1 MPPDATT
8 GPSVLLLSRYGRL
21 GASSRLR
28 FLAYLPALRQAGFR
42 ITEAPLLDDD
52 YLRALYAGGRI
63 DRTHIAAAYARRLR
77 ALRTARRHDLVWL
90 EKEALPWLPAQV
102 EATAGLGTVPYVMD
116 IDDAW
121 FERYA
126 RHRLAPVRAL
136 LGTKFA
142 TLARNARIVLAGN
155 PYLADWAAGAGA
167 RDVRIQPTVVD
178 LARYPVAH
186 YPTSALAERGGG
198 DAATATATVGWMG
211 SPSTASYLAAIGG
224 ALARLGSSVRLR
236 VVGAAGLELPV
247 PATCVPWCEDNEAEE
262 LARFDIGVMPL
273 PDEPWERGK
282 CGYKLIQYMA
292 AGRPV
297 VASPVG
303 VNVTLVR
310 HGVNGFLAEDEE
322 SWMEAL
328 GRLAADPD
336 LRARMGAAGR
346 RMVEERYNLAV
357 ATPPLAQALREA
369 AQPLFS

>member
-1 MPPDATT
+1 MLADAAP
-8 GPSVLLLSRYGRL
+8 GPSVLLLSRYERL

-28 FLAYLPALRQAGFR
+28 FLAYLPALRAAGLR
-42 ITEAPLLDDD
+42 VTEAPLLDDE
-52 YLRALYAGGRI
+52 YLRALYTGRRI
-63 DRTHIAAAYARRLR
+63 DRSRIAKAYARRLA
-77 ALRTARRHDLVWL
+77 ALRSARRHDLVWL
-90 EKEALPWLPAQV
+90 EKEALPWLPARV
-102 EATAGLGTVPYVMD
+102 EAAAGLGAVPYVMD

-126 RHRLAPVRAL
+126 RHRLASVRAL

-167 RDVRIQPTVVD
+167 RDVRIQPTVVE
-178 LARYPVAH
+178 LGHYAALPV
-186 YPTSALAERGGG
+186 SERKPG
-198 DAATATATVGWMG
+198 DPATVGWIG
-211 SPSTASYLAAIGG
+211 SPSTAHYLAPIGG
-224 ALARLGSSVRLR
+224 ALARLGPAVRLR
-236 VVGAAGLELPV
+236 VVGAAGLDLPV
-247 PATCVPWCEDNEAEE
+247 PATFVPWREESEAEE

-292 AGRPV
+292 AARPV

-303 VNVTLVR
+303 VNTTLVQD
-310 HGVNGFLAEDEE
+310 GVNGFLAEGPEA
-322 SWMEAL
+322 WAQAL

-357 ATPPLAQALREA
+357 ATPPLVQALREA
-369 AQPLFS
+369 VRPAAP

>member
-1 MPPDATT
+1 MSPSSTT

-21 GASSRLR
+21 GPSSRLR
-28 FLAYLPALRQAGFR
+28 FLAFLPALRDAGFR
-42 ITEAPLLDDD
+42 VTEAPLLGDD
-52 YLRALYAGGRI
+52 YLQALYAGRRPNRSRI
-63 DRTHIAAAYARRLR
+63 AIAYAQRLAAMR
-77 ALRTARRHDLVWL
+77 SARRHDLVWL
-90 EKEALPWLPAQV
+90 EKEALPWLPAGA
-102 EATAGLGTVPYVMD
+102 EAAAGLDAVPYVMD

-155 PYLADWAAGAGA
+155 PYLADWARGAGA

-178 LARYPVAH
+178 LARYPVRPVPEPEAG
-186 YPTSALAERGGG
+186 PVTI
-198 DAATATATVGWMG
+198 GWMG
-211 SPSTASYLAAIGG
+211 SPSTARYLRLIGG
-224 ALARLGSSVRLR
+224 ALARLGPTVRLR
-236 VVGAAGLELPV
+236 VVGAAGLDLPA
-247 PATCVPWCEDNEAEE
+247 PTAFVPWREESEAEE

-273 PDEPWERGK
+273 PDDFWERGK

-303 VNVTLVR
+303 VNTALVR
-310 HGVNGFLAEDEE
+310 HGVNGFLAEDED
-322 SWMEAL
+322 SWAEAL
-328 GRLAADPD
+328 GRLVADPD

-346 RMVEERYNLAV
+346 RMVEERYNLAA
-357 ATPPLAQALREA
+357 ATPPLAQALRDATRPA
-369 AQPLFS
+369 A

>member
-1 MPPDATT
+1 MLPDAMT

-28 FLAYLPALRQAGFR
+28 FLAYLPALREAGLR
-42 ITEAPLLDDD
+42 VTEAPLLDDD
-52 YLRALYAGGRI
+52 YLRALYAGRRI
-63 DRTHIAAAYARRLR
+63 DRTRIAAAYARRLA
-77 ALRTARRHDLVWL
+77 ALRSVRRHDLVWL

-102 EATAGLGTVPYVMD
+102 EATAGLGAVPYIMD

-178 LARYPVAH
+178 LARYPVR
-186 YPTSALAERGGG
+186 ALPQRDGG
-198 DAATATATVGWMG
+198 DAGTATVGWMG

-224 ALARLGSSVRLR
+224 ALARLGSAVRLR

-247 PATCVPWCEDNEAEE
+247 PATFVPWHEENEAEE

-303 VNVTLVR
+303 VNATLVR

-322 SWMEAL
+322 SWAQAL
-328 GRLAADPD
+328 GRLAADPE

-369 AQPLFS
+369 VQPLSP